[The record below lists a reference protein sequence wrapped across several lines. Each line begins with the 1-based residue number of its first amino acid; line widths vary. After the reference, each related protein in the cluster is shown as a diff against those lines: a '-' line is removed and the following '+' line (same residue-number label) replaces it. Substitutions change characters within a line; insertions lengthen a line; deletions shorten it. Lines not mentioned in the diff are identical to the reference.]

1 MIKDFEQWEK
11 LLGICRK
18 EEFRQVQ
25 IKEGT
30 ELAFWIRSFLL
41 QYLQ

>member
-1 MIKDFEQWEK
+1 MGETVGY
-11 LLGICRK
+11 LK
-18 EEFRQVQ
+18 EGL

>member
-1 MIKDFEQWEK
+1 MGGSVGY
-11 LLGICRK
+11 LK
-18 EEFRQVQ
+18 EGL

-30 ELAFWIRSFLL
+30 ELASWMQSFLL